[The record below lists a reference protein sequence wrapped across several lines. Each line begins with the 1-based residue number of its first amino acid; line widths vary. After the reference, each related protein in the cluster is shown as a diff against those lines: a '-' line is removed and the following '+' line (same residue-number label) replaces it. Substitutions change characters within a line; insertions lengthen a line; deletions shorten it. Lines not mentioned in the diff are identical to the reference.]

1 MTVMQA
7 RGESE
12 TVSPTSPASQLQE
25 ILGVSGTVRADDFS
39 KNKSFSD
46 QSGYVVGSVWLTATP
61 QEFWGIKT
69 YFDGR
74 AQAQDLTR
82 NSSSSW
88 EVREG
93 YAQMTFGQLDLRVGR
108 QITVWG
114 RADKVNPTDS
124 WSTRDFKLLAP
135 NDDDQELGV
144 AAVQAAWNAGPYRI
158 IGLWQPE
165 WRYPVLPIPPLPPGV
180 STQNVAPVDPA
191 QQAGLKLDHSGDGMD
206 WSVSYSHSIDRTPDF
221 MLLPRGPQ
229 ALPLGL
235 IYRTVNVIGADAA
248 VPVGQ
253 FGLRGEV
260 AYSRASDQDDSDPLM
275 KKPNV
280 FAVLGVERTLVGEL
294 NINAQYLYRRTFDF
308 VPLSSFSDPTT
319 RLLAEQVD
327 LLSNQ
332 LASDMQGASLRINY
346 KAWNETLESEI
357 AGVVWF
363 KKGDSVIRPK
373 VTYAFSDHV
382 KGIVGG
388 ELYHGPPDSFFGRL
402 SPTSTAYAEVQY
414 GF

>member
-1 MTVMQA
+1 
-7 RGESE
+7 
-12 TVSPTSPASQLQE
+12 
-25 ILGVSGTVRADDFS
+25 
-39 KNKSFSD
+39 
-46 QSGYVVGSVWLTATP
+46 
-61 QEFWGIKT
+61 
-69 YFDGR
+69 
-74 AQAQDLTR
+74 
-82 NSSSSW
+82 
-88 EVREG
+88 
-93 YAQMTFGQLDLRVGR
+93 
-108 QITVWG
+108 
-114 RADKVNPTDS
+114 
-124 WSTRDFKLLAP
+124 
-135 NDDDQELGV
+135 
-144 AAVQAAWNAGPYRI
+144 
-158 IGLWQPE
+158 
-165 WRYPVLPIPPLPPGV
+165 
-180 STQNVAPVDPA
+180 
-191 QQAGLKLDHSGDGMD
+191 
-206 WSVSYSHSIDRTPDF
+206 
-221 MLLPRGPQ
+221 
-229 ALPLGL
+229 
-235 IYRTVNVIGADAA
+235 VNVIGADAA

-388 ELYHGPPDSFFGRL
+388 ELYHGPPDRFFGRL